1 MSTKCWI
8 TAVNKRVLWI
18 RYDSASTRRGQ
29 TWSFKRHTWP
39 SGSLLPSKCLLN
51 NGGTVSKT
59 SVMCSLPFWMC
70 ARVQEDIILWPE
82 VRRLLF
88 LLNKLISDPCQ
99 QQRKSF
105 QRRWPKLVVYTHLSN
120 LNINTTAQDCTG
132 QECYI
137 RHPHLIYHICTG
149 KYQGCTKNT
158 DPENLKRK
166 EDVAMLQPNCSHHTA
181 TNRFFCFYTTLHAF
195 TLQHTVYHNETVNV
209 PCHCNLVEVRIVT
222 SILTTQIYGQ
232 TSPKV
237 VWTPLTYPG
246 ISTCP

>member
-105 QRRWPKLVVYTHLSN
+105 QRRWPKLSIPQHKTVQVKSV
-120 LNINTTAQDCTG
+120 ISG
-132 QECYI
+132 I
-137 RHPHLIYHICTG
+137 LI
-149 KYQGCTKNT
+149 
-158 DPENLKRK
+158 L
-166 EDVAMLQPNCSHHTA
+166 
-181 TNRFFCFYTTLHAF
+181 YTTSVLENTRDAPKTRTPKIWKESRMLRCCNQIAAITQPQIDFSAF
-195 TLQHTVYHNETVNV
+195 TL
-209 PCHCNLVEVRIVT
+209 HCTPSLFNILYIIMRLWMYRVTAIWWRYVT

-246 ISTCP
+246 RSTCP